1 MDNHVR
7 HYLDIFSAPLKLTT
21 LKAFNFLDDPYMT
34 GHHIHTHAN
43 QKEMMMNRQQIDVLV
58 KQMNVDTATGEVN
71 PRIQQI
77 IVRLLGDLFQAIE
90 DLDISQ
96 TELWK
101 GLEYLT
107 DAGQANELGL
117 LAAGLGLEH
126 YLDLRADEADVKAGI
141 VGGTPRTIE
150 GPLYV
155 AGAPESIGFA
165 RMDDG
170 SESTHVDTLIIE
182 GVVKDTAGNLIPNAK
197 VEIWHAN
204 SLGNYSFF
212 DKSQSDF
219 NLRRTIITDAN
230 GQYIAQT
237 TMPVGYGCPP
247 EGTTQAVLNLLG
259 RHGNRPS
266 HVHYF
271 VSAPD
276 YRKLTTQF
284 NIEGD
289 KYLWD
294 DFAFATR
301 DGLIATAIDVT
312 DPVEMAKYNLDQPF
326 KKITFNFELVKDTN
340 QLPSTEVDRRRAEA

>member
-1 MDNHVR
+1 
-7 HYLDIFSAPLKLTT
+7 
-21 LKAFNFLDDPYMT
+21 
-34 GHHIHTHAN
+34 
-43 QKEMMMNRQQIDVLV
+43 MMNRQQIDSLV
-58 KQMNVDTATGEVN
+58 QQMNVATATGEVN
-71 PRIQQI
+71 LRVQQI
-77 IVRLLGDLFQAIE
+77 VVRLLGDLFQAIE
-90 DLDISQ
+90 DLDMSQ

-126 YLDLRADEADVKAGI
+126 YLDLRADEADAKAGI
-141 VGGTPRTIE
+141 TGGTPRTIE

-155 AGAPESIGFA
+155 AGAPESVGFA

-170 SESTHVDTLIIE
+170 SESAHVDALIIE
-182 GVVKDTAGNLIPNAK
+182 GNVTDTAGQIIPNAK

-212 DKSQSDF
+212 DKSQSAF
-219 NLRRTIITDAN
+219 NLRRSIFTDTQ

-247 EGTTQAVLNLLG
+247 EGTTQALLNLLG

-271 VSAPD
+271 ISAPG

-301 DGLIATAIDVT
+301 DGLIATALDVT
-312 DPVEMAKYNLDQPF
+312 DLAKIKQYNLDKAF
-326 KKITFNFELVKDTN
+326 KHIKFNFQLVKDAD
-340 QLPSTEVDRRRAEA
+340 QLPSTKVDRRRVAA

>member
-1 MDNHVR
+1 MER
-7 HYLDIFSAPLKLTT
+7 K
-21 LKAFNFLDDPYMT
+21 
-34 GHHIHTHAN
+34 
-43 QKEMMMNRQQIDVLV
+43 QISDLV
-58 KQMNVDTATGEVN
+58 KQMNVDTATGPVDTRVQE
-71 PRIQQI
+71 I
-77 IVRLLGDLFQAIE
+77 IVRLVTDLFQAIDE
-90 DLDISQ
+90 LDIQPS
-96 TELWK
+96 EVWK

-126 YLDLRADEADVKAGI
+126 FLDLRADEIDLEAGI
-141 VGGTPRTIE
+141 TGGTPRTIE

-155 AGAPESIGFA
+155 AGAPESVGFA

-170 SESTHVDTLIIE
+170 SESNQIDTLIIE
-182 GVVKDTAGNLIPNAK
+182 GTVTDIEGNLIENAK

-212 DKSQSDF
+212 DKAQSDF
-219 NLRRTIITDAN
+219 NLRRTIFADDKGKYVAL
-230 GQYIAQT
+230 T

-247 EGTTQAVLNLLG
+247 EGTTQALLNKLG

-271 VSAPD
+271 VSAPGF
-276 YRKLTTQF
+276 RKLTTQF

-289 KYLWD
+289 QYLWD

-301 DGLIATAIDVT
+301 DGLVATAVEVT
-312 DPVEMAKYNLDQPF
+312 DPSEIKRYGVDRPF
-326 KKITFNFELVKDTN
+326 KHITFNISLVKN
-340 QLPSTEVDRRRAEA
+340 SVSAPSAEVERRRLCA

>member
-1 MDNHVR
+1 MNHQE
-7 HYLDIFSAPLKLTT
+7 IE
-21 LKAFNFLDDPYMT
+21 
-34 GHHIHTHAN
+34 
-43 QKEMMMNRQQIDVLV
+43 QLV
-58 KQMNVDTATGEVN
+58 KTMNVDTATGPVDQ
-71 PRIQQI
+71 RIQQVV
-77 IVRLLGDLFQAIE
+77 VRLVSDLFKAIE
-90 DLDISQ
+90 DLDLQPS
-96 TELWK
+96 EVWK

-107 DAGQANELGL
+107 DAGQSNELGL

-126 YLDLRADEADVKAGI
+126 FLDLRADEADEQAGI
-141 VGGTPRTIE
+141 SGGTPRTIE

-170 SESTHVDTLIIE
+170 TESDHVDTLIIE
-182 GVVKDTAGNLIPNAK
+182 GIVTDTDGQILPNAK

-204 SLGNYSFF
+204 GLGNYSFF
-212 DKSQSDF
+212 DKSQSEF
-219 NLRRTIITDAN
+219 NLRRTIYTDEK
-230 GQYIAQT
+230 GQYTALT

-247 EGTTQAVLNLLG
+247 DGTTQALLNKLG

-271 VSAPD
+271 VSANE

-301 DGLIATAIDVT
+301 HGLVATA
-312 DPVEMAKYNLDQPF
+312 VEINNAEEIQRRGLKKPF
-326 KKITFNFELVKDTN
+326 KQIQFDVQLVKDTVKA
-340 QLPSTEVDRRRAEA
+340 SSSEVDRRRAFA

>member
-1 MDNHVR
+1 
-7 HYLDIFSAPLKLTT
+7 
-21 LKAFNFLDDPYMT
+21 
-34 GHHIHTHAN
+34 
-43 QKEMMMNRQQIDVLV
+43 MNRQQIDALV
-58 KQMNVDTATGEVN
+58 KTMNVDTATGSVDA
-71 PRIQQI
+71 RTQQI
-77 IVRLLGDLFQAIE
+77 VVRLLGDLFQAIE
-90 DLDISQ
+90 DLDLSQ
-96 TELWK
+96 TEVWK
-101 GLEYLT
+101 GLEYFT

-126 YLDLRADEADVKAGI
+126 YLDLRADEADAKAGI
-141 VGGTPRTIE
+141 TGGTPRTIE

-155 AGAPESIGFA
+155 AGAPESVGFA

-170 SESTHVDTLIIE
+170 SEEGKIPTLIFE
-182 GVVKDTAGNLIPNAK
+182 GTVTDTDGQIIKGAK
-197 VEIWHAN
+197 VEVWHAN

-219 NLRRTIITDAN
+219 NLRRSIMSDQDGKYVAL
-230 GQYIAQT
+230 T

-247 EGTTQAVLNLLG
+247 EGTTQFVLNKLG

-271 VSAPD
+271 VSAPG

-289 KYLWD
+289 QYLWD

-301 DGLIATAIDVT
+301 EGLVATAVDIT
-312 DPVEMAKYNLDQPF
+312 DEAEIARRGLSGPF
-326 KKITFNFELVKDTN
+326 KHIQFNVELVKD
-340 QLPSTEVDRRRAEA
+340 QAAAPSTEVERRASA

>member
-1 MDNHVR
+1 
-7 HYLDIFSAPLKLTT
+7 
-21 LKAFNFLDDPYMT
+21 
-34 GHHIHTHAN
+34 
-43 QKEMMMNRQQIDVLV
+43 MNRQEIDTLV
-58 KQMNVDTATGEVN
+58 KKMNVDTATNTVDERV
-71 PRIQQI
+71 QQI
-77 IVRLLGDLFQAIE
+77 VVRLVSDLFKAID
-90 DLDISQ
+90 DLDLTQS
-96 TELWK
+96 EVWK
-101 GLEYLT
+101 GLEYIT

-126 YLDLRADEADVKAGI
+126 FLDLRADEADAKAGI
-141 VGGTPRTIE
+141 ISGTPRTIE

-155 AGAPESIGFA
+155 AGAPESVGFA

-170 SESTHVDTLIIE
+170 SESDKVDMLFIE
-182 GVVKDTAGNLIPNAK
+182 GIVTDTKGNVIEGAK

-219 NLRRTIITDAN
+219 NLRRTIFTDQA
-230 GQYIAQT
+230 GHYIAQT

-247 EGTTQAVLNLLG
+247 EGTTQALLNKLG

-271 VSAPD
+271 VSAPG

-301 DGLIATAIDVT
+301 DGLVATAADVT
-312 DPVEMAKYNLDQPF
+312 DEAEIKRYGVNKPF
-326 KKITFNFELVKDTN
+326 KHIQFNIELVREQEGT
-340 QLPSTEVDRRRAEA
+340 PSTDVERRRASA

>member
-1 MDNHVR
+1 MKHS
-7 HYLDIFSAPLKLTT
+7 DI
-21 LKAFNFLDDPYMT
+21 
-34 GHHIHTHAN
+34 
-43 QKEMMMNRQQIDVLV
+43 EVLV
-58 KQMNVDTATGEVN
+58 KKMNVDTAKGVVDQ
-71 PRIQQI
+71 RVQDVV
-77 IVRLLGDLFQAIE
+77 VRLLTDLFKAIE
-90 DLDISQ
+90 DLDLTQSEI
-96 TELWK
+96 WK

-107 DAGQANELGL
+107 DAGKANEMGL

-126 YLDLRADEADVKAGI
+126 FLDLRADEADQKAGI
-141 VGGTPRTIE
+141 QGGTPRTIE

-155 AGAPESIGFA
+155 EGAPETVGFA

-170 SESTHVDTLIIE
+170 SESDTVETLFIEGQVKDTEGNIIE
-182 GVVKDTAGNLIPNAK
+182 GAK
-197 VEIWHAN
+197 VDIWHAN

-219 NLRRTIITDAN
+219 NLRRTILTDTN
-230 GQYIAQT
+230 GQYVAKT

-247 EGTTQAVLNLLG
+247 EGTTQALLTKLG

-271 VSAPD
+271 VSKPG

-289 KYLWD
+289 EYLWD

-301 DGLIATAIDVT
+301 DGLVVTAVDMT
-312 DPVEMAKYNLDQPF
+312 DTAEIEKRELKKPF
-326 KKITFNFELVKDTN
+326 KYINFDIILTKETEHA
-340 QLPSTEVDRRRAEA
+340 PTTEVERRRA

>member
-1 MDNHVR
+1 
-7 HYLDIFSAPLKLTT
+7 
-21 LKAFNFLDDPYMT
+21 
-34 GHHIHTHAN
+34 
-43 QKEMMMNRQQIDVLV
+43 MNRQQIDALV
-58 KQMNVDTATGEVN
+58 KEMNVDTATGPVDA
-71 PRIQQI
+71 RVQQI
-77 IVRLLGDLFQAIE
+77 VVRLVGDLFQAIE

-96 TELWK
+96 SELWK
-101 GLEYLT
+101 GLEYFT

-126 YLDLRADEADVKAGI
+126 YLDLRADEADAKAGI
-141 VGGTPRTIE
+141 TGGTPRTIE

-155 AGAPESIGFA
+155 AGAPESTGFA

-170 SESTHVDTLIIE
+170 SEEGKIPTLIIE
-182 GVVKDTAGNLIPNAK
+182 GTVTDIDGQIIEGAK
-197 VEIWHAN
+197 VEVWHAN

-219 NLRRTIITDAN
+219 NLRRSIISDQDGKYVAL
-230 GQYIAQT
+230 T

-247 EGTTQAVLNLLG
+247 EGTTQFVLNKLG

-271 VSAPD
+271 VSAPG

-289 KYLWD
+289 QYLWD

-301 DGLIATAIDVT
+301 DGLVATAVEIT
-312 DPVEMAKYNLDQPF
+312 DEAEIARRGLNHPF
-326 KKITFNFELVKDTN
+326 KHITFNIELVKDL
-340 QLPSTEVDRRRAEA
+340 QGAPSTEVDRRRASA

>member
-1 MDNHVR
+1 
-7 HYLDIFSAPLKLTT
+7 
-21 LKAFNFLDDPYMT
+21 
-34 GHHIHTHAN
+34 
-43 QKEMMMNRQQIDVLV
+43 MNRQEIDQLV
-58 KQMNVDTATGEVN
+58 KKMNVDTATGPVDA
-71 PRIQQI
+71 RVQQI
-77 IVRLLGDLFQAIE
+77 VVRLVSDLFQAIE

-101 GLEYLT
+101 GLEYFT

-126 YLDLRADEADVKAGI
+126 YLDLRADEADAKAGI
-141 VGGTPRTIE
+141 TGGTPRTIE

-155 AGAPESIGFA
+155 AGAPESVGFA

-170 SESTHVDTLIIE
+170 SESDKVDLLYIEGQVTDTEGNIIE
-182 GVVKDTAGNLIPNAK
+182 GAK
-197 VEIWHAN
+197 VEVWHAN

-219 NLRRTIITDAN
+219 NLRRTILSDAN
-230 GQYIAQT
+230 GQYVAQT

-247 EGTTQAVLNLLG
+247 EGTTQFVLDKLG

-271 VSAPD
+271 VSAPG

-289 KYLWD
+289 EYLWD

-301 DGLIATAIDVT
+301 EGLVATAVDVT
-312 DPVEMAKYNLDQPF
+312 DEAEIARRGADKAF
-326 KKITFNFELVKDTN
+326 KHITFNVELVKEQEAAPT
-340 QLPSTEVDRRRAEA
+340 TEVDRRRASA

>member
-1 MDNHVR
+1 
-7 HYLDIFSAPLKLTT
+7 
-21 LKAFNFLDDPYMT
+21 
-34 GHHIHTHAN
+34 
-43 QKEMMMNRQQIDVLV
+43 MNRQQIDALV
-58 KQMNVDTATGEVN
+58 KTMNVDTATGSVDA
-71 PRIQQI
+71 RTQQI
-77 IVRLLGDLFQAIE
+77 VVRLLGDLFQAIE
-90 DLDISQ
+90 DLDLSQ
-96 TELWK
+96 TEVWK
-101 GLEYLT
+101 GLEYFT

-126 YLDLRADEADVKAGI
+126 YLDLRADEADAKAGI
-141 VGGTPRTIE
+141 TGGTPRTIE

-155 AGAPESIGFA
+155 AGAPESVGFA

-170 SESTHVDTLIIE
+170 SEEGKIPTLIIE
-182 GVVKDTAGNLIPNAK
+182 GTVTDTDGQIIEGAK
-197 VEIWHAN
+197 VEVWHAN

-219 NLRRTIITDAN
+219 NLRRSIFTDQDGKYVAL
-230 GQYIAQT
+230 T

-247 EGTTQAVLNLLG
+247 EGTTQFVLDKLG

-271 VSAPD
+271 VSAPG

-289 KYLWD
+289 QYLWD

-301 DGLIATAIDVT
+301 EGLVAIAVDVT
-312 DPVEMAKYNLDQPF
+312 DEAEIAKRGLNGPF
-326 KKITFNFELVKDTN
+326 KHIQFDIELVKEKQDA
-340 QLPSTEVDRRRAEA
+340 PSTEVDRRRASA

>member
-1 MDNHVR
+1 
-7 HYLDIFSAPLKLTT
+7 
-21 LKAFNFLDDPYMT
+21 
-34 GHHIHTHAN
+34 
-43 QKEMMMNRQQIDVLV
+43 MNREQISDLV
-58 KQMNVDTATGEVN
+58 KQMNVDTATGPVDT
-71 PRIQQI
+71 RVQKI
-77 IVRLLGDLFQAIE
+77 IVRLVTDLFQAIDE
-90 DLDISQ
+90 LDIQPS
-96 TELWK
+96 EVWK

-126 YLDLRADEADVKAGI
+126 FLDLRADEVDLQAGLT
-141 VGGTPRTIE
+141 GGTPRTIE

-155 AGAPESIGFA
+155 AGAPESVGFS

-170 SESTHVDTLIIE
+170 SESEDVETLIIE
-182 GVVKDTAGNLIPNAK
+182 GTVTDTEGQLIENAK

-204 SLGNYSFF
+204 GLGNYSFF
-212 DKSQSDF
+212 DKSQSEF
-219 NLRRTIITDAN
+219 NLRRTIFTDQE
-230 GQYIAQT
+230 GKYVAQT

-247 EGTTQAVLNLLG
+247 EGTTQALLNKLG

-271 VSAPD
+271 VSAPG

-289 KYLWD
+289 QYLWD

-301 DGLIATAIDVT
+301 EGLVAAAVDVT
-312 DPVEMAKYNLDQPF
+312 DPAEIQRRSLNKPF
-326 KKITFNFELVKDTN
+326 KFICFNFKLLKDVEKA
-340 QLPSTEVDRRRAEA
+340 PPAEVERRRLCA

>member
-1 MDNHVR
+1 
-7 HYLDIFSAPLKLTT
+7 
-21 LKAFNFLDDPYMT
+21 
-34 GHHIHTHAN
+34 
-43 QKEMMMNRQQIDVLV
+43 MNRQEIDTLV
-58 KQMNVDTATGEVN
+58 KQMNVDTAIREVN
-71 PRIQQI
+71 PRVQQI
-77 IVRLLGDLFQAIE
+77 VVRLLGDLFQAIE

-101 GLEYLT
+101 GLEYFT

-126 YLDLRADEADVKAGI
+126 YLDLRADEADAKAGI
-141 VGGTPRTIE
+141 TGGTPRTIE

-155 AGAPESIGFA
+155 AGAPESVSFA
-165 RMDDG
+165 RLDDG
-170 SESTHVDTLIIE
+170 TESNHVDTLVIE
-182 GVVKDTAGNLIPNAK
+182 GTVTDTQGNIIPNAK

-204 SLGNYSFF
+204 GLGNYSFF
-212 DKSQSDF
+212 DKSQSEF
-219 NLRRTIITDAN
+219 NLRRTILTDVDGKYTAL
-230 GQYIAQT
+230 T

-271 VSAPD
+271 VSAPG

-289 KYLWD
+289 QYLWD

-301 DGLIATAIDVT
+301 DGLVATATDVT
-312 DPVEMAKYNLDQPF
+312 DSTEMSKFNLDKPF
-326 KKITFNFELVKDTN
+326 KHITFNFELVKEVE
-340 QLPSTEVDRRRAEA
+340 QAPSTEVDRRRVSA

>member
-1 MDNHVR
+1 
-7 HYLDIFSAPLKLTT
+7 
-21 LKAFNFLDDPYMT
+21 
-34 GHHIHTHAN
+34 
-43 QKEMMMNRQQIDVLV
+43 MNYQEIDHLV
-58 KQMNVDTATGEVN
+58 KTMNVDTAKGPVD
-71 PRIQQI
+71 PRVQQI
-77 IVRLLGDLFQAIE
+77 VVRLVSDLFKAIE

-101 GLEYLT
+101 GIEYLT

-126 YLDLRADEADVKAGI
+126 FLDLRADEADAQAGI
-141 VGGTPRTIE
+141 SGGTPRTIE

-170 SESTHVDTLIIE
+170 TESHRCDTLIIE
-182 GVVKDTAGNLIPNAK
+182 GSVKDHQGQIIPNAK

-204 SLGNYSFF
+204 SLGRYSFF
-212 DKSQSDF
+212 DQSQSDF
-219 NLRRTIITDAN
+219 NLRRSIISDTH
-230 GQYIAQT
+230 GQYRAQT

-247 EGTTQAVLNLLG
+247 EGTTQFLLNKLG

-271 VSAPD
+271 VTAPG

-289 KYLWD
+289 QYLWD

-301 DGLIATAIDVT
+301 DGLVATAIDIN
-312 DPVEMAKYNLDQPF
+312 DPAEITAHGLTAPF
-326 KKITFNFELVKDTN
+326 KYIQFNIELVPD
-340 QLPSTEVDRRRAEA
+340 QAGAPSTDVNRRRASA

>member
-1 MDNHVR
+1 
-7 HYLDIFSAPLKLTT
+7 
-21 LKAFNFLDDPYMT
+21 
-34 GHHIHTHAN
+34 
-43 QKEMMMNRQQIDVLV
+43 MNRQQIDTLV
-58 KQMNVDTATGEVN
+58 KKMNVDTATGTVDA
-71 PRIQQI
+71 RVQQI
-77 IVRLLGDLFQAIE
+77 AVRLLGDLFQAIE

-96 TELWK
+96 SELWK
-101 GLEYLT
+101 GLEYFT

-126 YLDLRADEADVKAGI
+126 YLDLRADEADAEAGI
-141 VGGTPRTIE
+141 TGGTPRTIE

-155 AGAPESIGFA
+155 SGAPEAVGFA

-170 SESTHVDTLIIE
+170 SESDHIDTLIIE
-182 GVVKDTAGNLIPNAK
+182 GKVTDAKGEIIPNAK

-204 SLGNYSFF
+204 GLGNYSFF
-212 DKSQSDF
+212 DKTQSDF
-219 NLRRTIITDAN
+219 NLRRTIFTDAD
-230 GQYIAQT
+230 GKYTALT

-247 EGTTQAVLNLLG
+247 QGTTQLVLNKLG

-271 VSAPD
+271 VSAPG

-289 KYLWD
+289 QYLWD

-301 DGLIATAIDVT
+301 EGLVATAEEIT
-312 DPVEMAKYNLDQPF
+312 DKAEISRRGLDKAF
-326 KKITFNFELVKDTN
+326 KHILFNIELVQDADTA
-340 QLPSTEVDRRRAEA
+340 PSTEVERRRASA

>member
-1 MDNHVR
+1 
-7 HYLDIFSAPLKLTT
+7 
-21 LKAFNFLDDPYMT
+21 
-34 GHHIHTHAN
+34 
-43 QKEMMMNRQQIDVLV
+43 MNRQQIDALV
-58 KQMNVDTATGEVN
+58 KTMNVDTATGSVDA
-71 PRIQQI
+71 RTQQI
-77 IVRLLGDLFQAIE
+77 VVRLLGDLFQAIE
-90 DLDISQ
+90 DLDLSQ
-96 TELWK
+96 TEVWK
-101 GLEYLT
+101 GLEYFT

-126 YLDLRADEADVKAGI
+126 YLDLRADEADAKAGI
-141 VGGTPRTIE
+141 TGGTPRTIE

-155 AGAPESIGFA
+155 TGAPESVGFA

-170 SESTHVDTLIIE
+170 SEEGKIPTLIIE
-182 GVVKDTAGNLIPNAK
+182 GTVTDTDGQVIEGAK
-197 VEIWHAN
+197 VEVWHAN

-219 NLRRTIITDAN
+219 NLRRSIISDQDGKYVAL
-230 GQYIAQT
+230 T

-247 EGTTQAVLNLLG
+247 EGTTQFVLNKLG

-271 VSAPD
+271 VSAPG

-289 KYLWD
+289 QYLWD

-301 DGLIATAIDVT
+301 EGLVATAADIT
-312 DPVEMAKYNLDQPF
+312 DEAEIARHGLTGPF
-326 KKITFNFELVKDTN
+326 KHIQFNVELVKD
-340 QLPSTEVDRRRAEA
+340 QAAAPSTEVERRRASA

>member
-1 MDNHVR
+1 
-7 HYLDIFSAPLKLTT
+7 
-21 LKAFNFLDDPYMT
+21 
-34 GHHIHTHAN
+34 
-43 QKEMMMNRQQIDVLV
+43 MNRQQIDALV
-58 KQMNVDTATGEVN
+58 KEMNVDTATGPVDA
-71 PRIQQI
+71 RVQQI
-77 IVRLLGDLFQAIE
+77 VVRLVGDLFQAIE

-96 TELWK
+96 SELWK
-101 GLEYLT
+101 GLEYFT

-126 YLDLRADEADVKAGI
+126 YLDLRADEADAKAGI
-141 VGGTPRTIE
+141 TGGTPRTIE

-155 AGAPESIGFA
+155 AGAPESTGFA

-170 SESTHVDTLIIE
+170 SETDKIPTLFIEGTVTDSDGNIIE
-182 GVVKDTAGNLIPNAK
+182 GAK
-197 VEIWHAN
+197 VEVWHAN

-212 DKSQSDF
+212 DKSQSEF
-219 NLRRTIITDAN
+219 NLRRSILTDTD
-230 GQYIAQT
+230 GHYVAQT

-247 EGTTQAVLNLLG
+247 DGTTQAVLNKLG

-271 VSAPD
+271 VSAPG

-301 DGLIATAIDVT
+301 DGLVATAVDVT
-312 DPVEMAKYNLDQPF
+312 DEAEIARRGQNHPF
-326 KKITFNFELVKDTN
+326 KHITFNIELVKD
-340 QLPSTEVDRRRAEA
+340 QQGAPSTEVDRRRASA

>member
-1 MDNHVR
+1 
-7 HYLDIFSAPLKLTT
+7 
-21 LKAFNFLDDPYMT
+21 
-34 GHHIHTHAN
+34 
-43 QKEMMMNRQQIDVLV
+43 MNRQQIDALV
-58 KQMNVDTATGEVN
+58 KEMNVDTATGPVDA
-71 PRIQQI
+71 RVQQI
-77 IVRLLGDLFQAIE
+77 VVRLVGDLFQAIE

-96 TELWK
+96 SELWK
-101 GLEYLT
+101 GLEYFT

-126 YLDLRADEADVKAGI
+126 YLDLRADEADAKAGI
-141 VGGTPRTIE
+141 TGGTPRTIE

-155 AGAPESIGFA
+155 AGAPESTGFA

-170 SESTHVDTLIIE
+170 SEEGKIPTLIIE
-182 GVVKDTAGNLIPNAK
+182 GTVTDTDGQIIEGAK
-197 VEIWHAN
+197 VEVWHAN

-219 NLRRTIITDAN
+219 NLRRSIISDQDGKYVAL
-230 GQYIAQT
+230 T

-247 EGTTQAVLNLLG
+247 EGTTQFVLNKLG

-271 VSAPD
+271 VSAPG

-289 KYLWD
+289 QYLWD

-301 DGLIATAIDVT
+301 DGLVATAVEIT
-312 DPVEMAKYNLDQPF
+312 DEAEIARRGLNHPF
-326 KKITFNFELVKDTN
+326 KHITFNIELVKDL
-340 QLPSTEVDRRRAEA
+340 QGAPSTEVDRRRASA

>member
-1 MDNHVR
+1 
-7 HYLDIFSAPLKLTT
+7 
-21 LKAFNFLDDPYMT
+21 
-34 GHHIHTHAN
+34 
-43 QKEMMMNRQQIDVLV
+43 MNRQAIDALV
-58 KQMNVDTATGEVN
+58 KKMNEDTASGPVDERV
-71 PRIQQI
+71 QQVV
-77 IVRLLGDLFQAIE
+77 VRLVADLFQAIE
-90 DLDISQ
+90 DLDLSQ
-96 TELWK
+96 SEVWK

-126 YLDLRADEADVKAGI
+126 FLDLRADEKDAQAGI
-141 VGGTPRTIE
+141 SGGTPRTIE

-155 AGAPESIGFA
+155 AGAPESVGFA

-170 SESTHVDTLIIE
+170 SESDKVDTLFIEGIVTDTDGNIIE
-182 GVVKDTAGNLIPNAK
+182 GAK
-197 VEIWHAN
+197 VEVWHAN

-219 NLRRTIITDAN
+219 NLRRTIFSDQD
-230 GQYIAQT
+230 GRYVAQT

-247 EGTTQAVLNLLG
+247 EGTTQFVLDKLG

-271 VSAPD
+271 VSAPG

-301 DGLIATAIDVT
+301 EGLVATAVDVT
-312 DPVEMAKYNLDQPF
+312 DEAEIARRGVNKPF
-326 KKITFNFELVKDTN
+326 KHIQFNVELVKETKTA
-340 QLPSTEVDRRRAEA
+340 PSTEIERRRASA

>member
-1 MDNHVR
+1 
-7 HYLDIFSAPLKLTT
+7 
-21 LKAFNFLDDPYMT
+21 
-34 GHHIHTHAN
+34 
-43 QKEMMMNRQQIDVLV
+43 MNRQEIDKLV
-58 KQMNVDTATGEVN
+58 QQMNVDTATGEVN
-71 PRIQQI
+71 PRVQQI
-77 IVRLLGDLFQAIE
+77 VVRLLGDLFQAIE

-101 GLEYLT
+101 GLEYFT

-126 YLDLRADEADVKAGI
+126 YLDLRADEADAKAGI
-141 VGGTPRTIE
+141 TGGTPRTIE

-155 AGAPESIGFA
+155 AGAPESVGFA

-170 SESTHVDTLIIE
+170 SESDHVDTLFIEGKVTDADGNIIE
-182 GVVKDTAGNLIPNAK
+182 GAK
-197 VEIWHAN
+197 VEVWHAN

-219 NLRRTIITDAN
+219 NLRRSILTDSN
-230 GQYIAQT
+230 GQYVAQT

-247 EGTTQAVLNLLG
+247 EGTTQALLNLLG

-271 VSAPD
+271 VSAPG

-301 DGLIATAIDVT
+301 EGLVATAEDVT
-312 DPVEMAKYNLDQPF
+312 DEAELARRGVNKPF
-326 KKITFNFELVKDTN
+326 KHITFNVELVKEKVDAPT
-340 QLPSTEVDRRRAEA
+340 TEVDRRRASA

>member
-1 MDNHVR
+1 
-7 HYLDIFSAPLKLTT
+7 
-21 LKAFNFLDDPYMT
+21 
-34 GHHIHTHAN
+34 
-43 QKEMMMNRQQIDVLV
+43 MNRQEIDTLV
-58 KQMNVDTATGEVN
+58 KQMNVDTAIREVN
-71 PRIQQI
+71 PRVQQI
-77 IVRLLGDLFQAIE
+77 VVRLLGDLFQAIE

-101 GLEYLT
+101 GLEYFT

-126 YLDLRADEADVKAGI
+126 YLDLRADEADAKAGI
-141 VGGTPRTIE
+141 IGGTPRTIE

-155 AGAPESIGFA
+155 AGAPESVGFA
-165 RMDDG
+165 RLDDG
-170 SESTHVDTLIIE
+170 TESDHVDTLVIE
-182 GVVKDTAGNLIPNAK
+182 GTVTDTQGNIIPNAK

-219 NLRRTIITDAN
+219 NLRRTILTDVDGKYTAL
-230 GQYIAQT
+230 T

-271 VSAPD
+271 VSAPG

-289 KYLWD
+289 QYLWD

-301 DGLIATAIDVT
+301 DGLVATATDVT
-312 DPVEMAKYNLDQPF
+312 DSTEMSKFNLDKPF
-326 KKITFNFELVKDTN
+326 KHITFNFELVKEVD
-340 QLPSTEVDRRRAEA
+340 QAPSTEVDRRRVSD

>member
-1 MDNHVR
+1 MER
-7 HYLDIFSAPLKLTT
+7 K
-21 LKAFNFLDDPYMT
+21 
-34 GHHIHTHAN
+34 
-43 QKEMMMNRQQIDVLV
+43 QISDLV
-58 KQMNVDTATGEVN
+58 KQMNVDTATGPVDTRVQE
-71 PRIQQI
+71 I
-77 IVRLLGDLFQAIE
+77 IVRLITDLFQAIDE
-90 DLDISQ
+90 LDIQPS
-96 TELWK
+96 EVWK

-126 YLDLRADEADVKAGI
+126 FLDLRADEIDLEAGI
-141 VGGTPRTIE
+141 TGGTPRTIE

-155 AGAPESIGFA
+155 AGAPESVGFA

-170 SESTHVDTLIIE
+170 SESNQIDTLIIE
-182 GVVKDTAGNLIPNAK
+182 GTVTDTEGNLIENAK

-212 DKSQSDF
+212 DKAQSDF
-219 NLRRTIITDAN
+219 NLRRTIFADDKGKYVAL
-230 GQYIAQT
+230 T

-247 EGTTQAVLNLLG
+247 EGTTQALLNKLG

-271 VSAPD
+271 VSAPGF
-276 YRKLTTQF
+276 RKLTTQF

-289 KYLWD
+289 QYLWD

-301 DGLIATAIDVT
+301 DGLVATAVEVT
-312 DPVEMAKYNLDQPF
+312 DPSEIKRYGVDRPF
-326 KKITFNFELVKDTN
+326 KHITFNISLVKN
-340 QLPSTEVDRRRAEA
+340 SVSAPSAEVERRRLCA

>member
-1 MDNHVR
+1 
-7 HYLDIFSAPLKLTT
+7 
-21 LKAFNFLDDPYMT
+21 
-34 GHHIHTHAN
+34 
-43 QKEMMMNRQQIDVLV
+43 MMNTQEIEKLV
-58 KQMNVDTATGEVN
+58 KKINVDTAQGDVDL
-71 PRIQQI
+71 RIQQI
-77 IVRLLGDLFQAIE
+77 VVRLTRDLFQAIE
-90 DLDISQ
+90 DLNISQ

-101 GLEYLT
+101 GLEYFT

-126 YLDLRADEADVKAGI
+126 YLDLRADEADAKAGI
-141 VGGTPRTIE
+141 TGGTPRTIE

-155 AGAPESIGFA
+155 AGAPESVGFT

-170 SESTHVDTLIIE
+170 TESDKVPTLFIE
-182 GVVKDTAGNLIPNAK
+182 GTVTDTQGNIIKNAK

-212 DKSQSDF
+212 DKSQSNF
-219 NLRRTIITDAN
+219 NLRRTVLTDTT
-230 GQYIAQT
+230 GQYVAQT

-247 EGTTQAVLNLLG
+247 QGTTQFVLNKLG

-271 VSAPD
+271 VSAPG

-289 KYLWD
+289 QYLWD

-301 DGLIATAIDVT
+301 EGLVATAKDVT
-312 DPVEMAKYNLDQPF
+312 NEAEIAHRGLDKVF
-326 KKITFNFELVKDTN
+326 KHIQFNVELVKDTEFS
-340 QLPSTEVDRRRAEA
+340 PSTEVDRRRVNA

>member
-1 MDNHVR
+1 MNH
-7 HYLDIFSAPLKLTT
+7 
-21 LKAFNFLDDPYMT
+21 
-34 GHHIHTHAN
+34 
-43 QKEMMMNRQQIDVLV
+43 QEIDALV
-58 KQMNVDTATGEVN
+58 KKMNVDTATGPVDT
-71 PRIQQI
+71 RVQQ
-77 IVRLLGDLFQAIE
+77 VVCRLVSDLFKAIE
-90 DLDISQ
+90 DLDLSSS
-96 TELWK
+96 EVWK
-101 GLEYLT
+101 GLEYFT

-126 YLDLRADEADVKAGI
+126 FLDLRADEADAKAGI
-141 VGGTPRTIE
+141 SGGTPRTIE

-155 AGAPESIGFA
+155 AGAPESVGFA

-170 SESTHVDTLIIE
+170 SESDTVETLFIEGTVKDAQGNIIE
-182 GVVKDTAGNLIPNAK
+182 GAK
-197 VEIWHAN
+197 VEVWHAN

-219 NLRRTIITDAN
+219 NLRRTIFTDQA
-230 GQYIAQT
+230 GKYVAQT

-247 EGTTQAVLNLLG
+247 EGTTQFVLNKLG

-271 VSAPD
+271 VSAPG

-289 KYLWD
+289 EYLWD

-301 DGLIATAIDVT
+301 DGLVATAADVT
-312 DPVEMAKYNLDQPF
+312 DEAEIARRGVNKPF
-326 KKITFNFELVKDTN
+326 KRIEFNIELVKETETA
-340 QLPSTEVDRRRAEA
+340 PSTEVERRRVYA

>member
-1 MDNHVR
+1 
-7 HYLDIFSAPLKLTT
+7 
-21 LKAFNFLDDPYMT
+21 
-34 GHHIHTHAN
+34 
-43 QKEMMMNRQQIDVLV
+43 MNRQQIDSLV
-58 KQMNVDTATGEVN
+58 QQMNVATATGEVN
-71 PRIQQI
+71 LRVQQI
-77 IVRLLGDLFQAIE
+77 VVRLLGDLFQAIE
-90 DLDISQ
+90 DLDMSQ

-126 YLDLRADEADVKAGI
+126 YLDLRADEADTKAGI
-141 VGGTPRTIE
+141 TGGTPRTIE

-155 AGAPESIGFA
+155 AGAPESVGFA

-170 SESTHVDTLIIE
+170 SESGYVDALIIE
-182 GVVKDTAGNLIPNAK
+182 GIVTDTAGQIIPNAK

-212 DKSQSDF
+212 DKSQSAF
-219 NLRRTIITDAN
+219 NLRRSIFTDTQ

-247 EGTTQAVLNLLG
+247 EGTTQALLNLLG

-271 VSAPD
+271 VSAPG

-301 DGLIATAIDVT
+301 DGLIATALDVT
-312 DPVEMAKYNLDQPF
+312 DLAKIKQYNLNKAF
-326 KKITFNFELVKDTN
+326 KHIKFNFQLVQDAD
-340 QLPSTEVDRRRAEA
+340 QLPSTEVDRRRVAA

>member
-1 MDNHVR
+1 
-7 HYLDIFSAPLKLTT
+7 
-21 LKAFNFLDDPYMT
+21 
-34 GHHIHTHAN
+34 
-43 QKEMMMNRQQIDVLV
+43 MNRQEIDALV
-58 KQMNVDTATGEVN
+58 KKMNVDTATGPVDVRVQE
-71 PRIQQI
+71 I
-77 IVRLLGDLFQAIE
+77 IVRLLGDLFEAIE

-96 TELWK
+96 SELWK
-101 GLEYLT
+101 GLEYVT

-126 YLDLRADEADVKAGI
+126 YLDLRADEADAKAGI
-141 VGGTPRTIE
+141 TGGTPRTIE

-155 AGAPESIGFA
+155 AGAPESVGFA

-170 SESTHVDTLIIE
+170 SESDKIPTLIIE
-182 GVVKDTAGNLIPNAK
+182 GTVTDTDGKVVENAK

-219 NLRRTIITDAN
+219 NLRRSIFSDPN
-230 GQYIAQT
+230 GQYVALT

-247 EGTTQAVLNLLG
+247 EGTTQFVLDKLG

-271 VSAPD
+271 VTAPG

-289 KYLWD
+289 QYLWD

-301 DGLIATAIDVT
+301 DGLVATAVDVT
-312 DPVEMAKYNLDQPF
+312 DEAEIARHGLSGPF
-326 KKITFNFELVKDTN
+326 KHIQFNIELVKDQTGA
-340 QLPSTEVDRRRAEA
+340 PSTEVERRRASA